1 MKYPIVTFAVCAYNE
16 EKLIKNCINH
26 IRNLDYPNKEIIVGS
41 DGNDGTSTIAKAMGV
56 KVIIA
61 NERIGQTEM
70 LMRIMKEAKGEIIII
85 NDVEFL
91 LFPNYVLYDVA
102 KVFSNKKIG
111 GLSFGT
117 SMMAENDYATWWKFV
132 ESIIQN
138 IFAYYKCSRSP
149 VKSLKEANFV
159 VISNA
164 FRKSMVGELTTLND
178 DAEISYQLLAK
189 KKYVVYAP
197 HISFYSP
204 GGAASNMGDNIKQKT
219 RTSIGWTQLSKK
231 YNLNFSKFYLESCWL
246 FMKLIFSLLIWIG
259 MYAFSFFKGKILYIF
274 GKQSAKQVWNKFKRD
289 V

>member
-56 KVIIA
+56 KVIVA
-61 NERIGQTEM
+61 NERIGKTEM

-91 LFPNYVLYDVA
+91 LFPNYVVYDIA
-102 KVFSNKKIG
+102 KVFENKKVG

-117 SMMAENDYATWWKFV
+117 SMMAEHDYATWWKFV
-132 ESIIQN
+132 ESVIQN
-138 IFAYYKCSRSP
+138 IFAYYKCSKSP
-149 VKSLKEANFV
+149 VKNLKEANFL

-164 FRKSMVGELTTLND
+164 FRKSMVGKLTTLND
-178 DAEISYQLLAK
+178 DAEISYQLLSK
-189 KKYVVYAP
+189 GKYVVYAP

-219 RTSIGWTQLSKK
+219 RTTIGWIQLSKK
-231 YNLNFSKFYLESCWL
+231 YNLNFTNFYLYSLWL
-246 FMKLIFSLLIWIG
+246 FFKLGISLAFWVF
-259 MYAFSFFKGKILYIF
+259 MYGFSFIKGRLLYMF
-274 GKQSAKQVWNKFKRD
+274 GKHSAKQVWNKFERD